1 MSPPSVATIMSAV
14 PVPATTCPI
23 ISILIPITFPFPAVI
38 VRGTGTPTPAPASPE
53 PAVPSKELP
62 PELPPNHLDVHE
74 VAIPSAV
81 AIVLL
86 KLAAGCLAEIG
97 DGGKVGDYGTAGVEA
112 AMEGLEGGGSMVLLL
127 ELDIDVADHM
137 VGEVVADVEALDL
150 AELAK
155 LLEEVLIEVL
165 EMVLNLAGIDGL
177 PLGIDA
183 GGDHVGTLV
192 HVGEDEGGGDGGSV
206 MEAGAAVPVAASSDL
221 EVERAV
227 HPVLLGTEDGS

>member
-1 MSPPSVATIMSAV
+1 MSAV

-23 ISILIPITFPFPAVI
+23 ISILIPVTFPFPAVI
-38 VRGTGTPTPAPASPE
+38 VRGTGTPTPAPAPASPE

-74 VAIPSAV
+74 VAISSAV
-81 AIVLL
+81 AIVFL

-127 ELDIDVADHM
+127 ELDIDVANHM

-155 LLEEVLIEVL
+155 LLEDVLVEVL

-183 GGDHVGTLV
+183 GGDHVGALV
-192 HVGEDEGGGDGGSV
+192 HVGEEEGGGDGGSV
-206 MEAGAAVPVAASSDL
+206 VEAGAAVPVAASSDL

-227 HPVLLGTEDGS
+227 HPVLLGAEDGS